1 MVTPRRALAA
11 AAALL
16 AGAGAFAVI
25 AVAHQRAP
33 RVAART
39 PSAIISVG
47 PAPLEPA
54 LPTPAPVPTVDHSGW
69 RIKVNEVGIDL
80 PIVEGDGYNAPLYKA
95 VHYPGTP
102 WAGEGGRT
110 VIYAHARVGMFGP
123 LFGAAVGMHI
133 EIIGPAGVVQ
143 RYVVTQ
149 YYPRWPVTDLR
160 WLRPGDHEEI
170 VLTTC
175 TTYNYND
182 PRIVVVGEP
191 A

>member
-1 MVTPRRALAA
+1 VVTRTRA
-11 AAALL
+11 
-16 AGAGAFAVI
+16 I
-25 AVAHQRAP
+25 AVAAGLLVGAAGFALTSTAHHRAGAP

-39 PSAIISVG
+39 PAAVISVS
-47 PAPLEPA
+47 PPPPPPTP
-54 LPTPAPVPTVDHSGW
+54 LPTPTVDHSGL
-69 RIKVNEVGIDL
+69 RIKVTEVGIDL

-95 VHYPGTP
+95 VQYPGTSWP
-102 WAGEGGRT
+102 GEGGRS
-110 VIYAHARVGMFGP
+110 VIYAHARTGMFGP

-133 EIIGPAGVVQ
+133 EITGPGGVVQ

-149 YYPRWPVTDLR
+149 YFPRWPVTDLR